1 MTEPERTASLD
12 VADKASLTPLIEQA
26 LDLARSMG
34 ATAAEASVRTSRGLS
49 VRCRQGAPET
59 LEHVRDRGLAITV
72 YRGQRKGSASTS
84 DPSSAAIREAVEA
97 ACEMARHTSED
108 PAAGLPDPTMLAQT
122 PPELDL
128 HHPWSIGAEDAIG
141 MAQRCEAAAAGV
153 DYRVSN
159 CEGAGVV
166 AREGVQAYGNTAGFL
181 DGFATSQHAI
191 SCAMLAQD
199 ADGMQRDQWFSV
211 ARDPDELES
220 VDSVGRRAAERA
232 LARLGAR
239 RVATGTYPVLFDP
252 STARS
257 LIGHLV
263 AAVSGRAWYRRAS
276 FLLDRLGEPVFA
288 PNMYLTEE
296 PHRRKALGSAPF
308 DAEGVATSSR
318 RLVADGRLE
327 GLVLDSY
334 AARRLGYQTTANA
347 GGVHNLTLAP
357 GEHDFDELV
366 AGMDRGLVVT
376 QLMGQGVNGVT
387 GDYSRGASGFWVEQG
402 RIVHA
407 VEEVTIAGN
416 LATMF
421 RHITAV
427 GADMDSRGTIRTG
440 SVLVDAMT
448 VAGD

>member
-1 MTEPERTASLD
+1 M
-12 VADKASLTPLIEQA
+12 ADKATLTPLIEQA

-34 ATAAEASVRTSRGLS
+34 ATAAEASVRISRGLS

-59 LEHVRDRGLAITV
+59 LEHVRDRGLGITV

-84 DPSSAAIREAVEA
+84 DPSPAAIHEAVQA
-97 ACEMARHTSED
+97 ACEMARYTSED
-108 PAAGLPDPTMLAQT
+108 SAAGLPDPAMLAQA
-122 PPELDL
+122 PPALDL
-128 HHPWSIGAEDAIG
+128 HYPWAISAEDAIA
-141 MAQRCEAAAAGV
+141 MAQDCEAAAQAV
-153 DYRVSN
+153 DERVSN

-166 AREGVQAYGNTAGFL
+166 AQEATQAYGNTAGFL

-191 SCAMLAQD
+191 SCAMLAEG
-199 ADGMQRDQWFSV
+199 ADGLQRDQWFSV
-211 ARDPDELES
+211 ARDPEELAS
-220 VDSVGRRAAERA
+220 LDSVGRRAAERA

-257 LIGHLV
+257 LLGHFV

-276 FLLDRLGEPVFA
+276 FLLDQLGETVFA
-288 PNMYLTEE
+288 PNITLAEE
-296 PHRRKALGSAPF
+296 PHEPKALGSAPF
-308 DAEGVATSSR
+308 DAEGVATQQR
-318 RLVADGRLE
+318 QLVVDGRLD

-334 AARRLGYQTTANA
+334 AARRLGYQTTGNA

-357 GEHDFDELV
+357 GAHDFDELV
-366 AGMDRGLVVT
+366 AAMDRGLVVT

-402 RIVHA
+402 RIVHP

-421 RHITAV
+421 RNIGAV
-427 GADMDSRGTIRTG
+427 GTDMDRRGTIRTG